1 RRTFRLGVQCA
12 GPWPANA
19 RLRSEPSS
27 APSLAMPSLASPCIS
42 IRDVG
47 VTDVPA
53 IQRIY
58 AHHVENGIATF
69 ETEAPSPR
77 EMLSRYHHIRS
88 EGMPYLAAFHDG
100 ELLGY
105 CYAGMYRAR
114 PAYRFTVEDSI
125 YLSPAWQGHGIGRA
139 LLQALSARC
148 EAGPWRQMVAVIS
161 GEGSEASV
169 ALHRKLGFSHCGT
182 LQAVGF
188 KHQRWIDTVI
198 MQRELGQGRLTPP
211 LMPA

>member
-1 RRTFRLGVQCA
+1 
-12 GPWPANA
+12 
-19 RLRSEPSS
+19 
-27 APSLAMPSLASPCIS
+27 MPSLTPSSIS
-42 IRDVG
+42 IRDVDAADIG
-47 VTDVPA
+47 A

-69 ETEAPSPR
+69 ETEPPSHQ

-88 EGMPYLAAFHDG
+88 EGMPYLTAFHDG

-125 YLSPAWQGHGIGRA
+125 YLAPAWQGHGVGRM
-139 LLQALSARC
+139 LLQALIARC
-148 EAGPWRQMVAVIS
+148 EAGPWRQMIAVIS

-169 ALHRKLGFSHCGT
+169 ALHRKLGFAHCGT

-198 MQRELGQGRLTPP
+198 MQRELGQGSLTLPV
-211 LMPA
+211 MPASN